1 MPVIDF
7 SAQSELYVL
16 GLLAGVGSFFL
27 SWVLTPLSIKF
38 AWKYGFLIIPVSE
51 KFTRMLH
58 QGWRT
63 GSSTGLH
70 LGELLFWHAAP
81 PLGYGVLITVVLFFF
96 AMLLDDNMTFLLG

>member
-38 AWKYGFLIIPVSE
+38 AWKYGFLDYPVSE

-58 QGWRT
+58 P
-63 GSSTGLH
+63 GL
-70 LGELLFWHAAP
+70 EDWQ
-81 PLGYGVLITVVLFFF
+81 
-96 AMLLDDNMTFLLG
+96 